1 MRSVK
6 WYELYEN
13 AKLICTGSAKDIA
26 ASADLSE
33 NFIRK
38 VEKFGHG
45 KYRVEYIGTIN
56 QVFAYYIG
64 DEFIAEGT
72 LQQIADETGELMVN
86 LNFLKSDSAKQR
98 NLTKSLIKLEGETV
112 IVKRTHK
119 ERFAPI
125 PSRDEQREQIK
136 VMKNVPA
143 KQAEWKPDPYT
154 RDLFERSFK
163 KWRA

>member
-1 MRSVK
+1 MRRVK
-6 WYELYEN
+6 WYELYANNE
-13 AKLICTGSAKDIA
+13 LILTGSVK
-26 ASADLSE
+26 DLSAHIGLPE
-33 NFIRK
+33 RIIRK
-38 VEKFGHG
+38 IEKFGHD
-45 KYRVEYIGTIN
+45 KYRVDYIGTIN

-72 LQQIADETGELMVN
+72 IQQISEESGEPEAT
-86 LNFLKSDSAKQR
+86 LNFLRSDAAKSR
-98 NLTKSLIKLEGETV
+98 NLTKSVIKLEGETV

-136 VMKNVPA
+136 VFKNVPA
-143 KQAEWKPDPYT
+143 KQAEWKPSSYT
-154 RDLFERSFK
+154 RDLFEHSFK